1 MPLQTVEELRYV
13 KKQLKKKYSLYNEAV
28 VAAEYVQI
36 QKKGSSKKR
45 LLVVGKHRLFTFRKA
60 RLQSD
65 VSRRVFVFSSL
76 EC

>member
-65 VSRRVFVFSSL
+65 VSQ
-76 EC
+76 

>member
-65 VSRRVFVFSSL
+65 VSRGMFVFSSL